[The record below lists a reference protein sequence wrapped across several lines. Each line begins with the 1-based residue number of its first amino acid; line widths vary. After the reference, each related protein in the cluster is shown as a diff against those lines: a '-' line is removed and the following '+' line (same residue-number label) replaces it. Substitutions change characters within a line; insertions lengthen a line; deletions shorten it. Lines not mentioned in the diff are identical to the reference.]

1 MEEKQGMRHDTE
13 TCLTRFKQQVKKKKS
28 CNVNEMLHKGIC

>member
-13 TCLTRFKQQVKKKKS
+13 TCLTRFKQQVKKK
-28 CNVNEMLHKGIC
+28 NLAM

>member
-13 TCLTRFKQQVKKKKS
+13 TCLTQFKQQVKKKS

>member
-13 TCLTRFKQQVKKKKS
+13 TCLTQFKQQVKKKYLA
-28 CNVNEMLHKGIC
+28 M